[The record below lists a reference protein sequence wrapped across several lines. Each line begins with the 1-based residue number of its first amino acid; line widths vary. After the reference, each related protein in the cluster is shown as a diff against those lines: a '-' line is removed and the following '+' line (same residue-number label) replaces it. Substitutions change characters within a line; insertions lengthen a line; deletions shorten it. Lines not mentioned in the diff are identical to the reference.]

1 MKYYLSPSILSA
13 DFAHLG
19 DDIAATEKGGTQYLH
34 YDVMDGMFVPSISF
48 GMPVLKSVRK
58 ITDLV
63 LDVHLMIEDPDRYID
78 EFVKSGA
85 DIITVHYEACK
96 DVEKTIQMIREKG
109 VKVGVTIKP
118 KTPLSVLEP
127 LLDKV
132 DMILLMTVEP
142 GFGGQ
147 AYIPESTDKIRAL
160 RKMLND
166 RGLTTD
172 IEVDGGIKKDNLEMV
187 LDAGANVI
195 VNLSASDE
203 ITGKD
208 SYRRNLIGGQS
219 ARLVCGYIYADAGE
233 GESSTDLVFAA
244 HNLIAENGTILAQS
258 KRFENEIVTADLD
271 IHRIRAERRRMTT
284 YPTTQ
289 EEYEWTEFELKTEET
304 KLERTFA
311 QTPFVPQNKND
322 RERRCE
328 EILSIQAL
336 GLKKRLVHTNCK
348 SLVVGISGGLDST
361 LALLVA
367 ARACDMAGIGRDHIL
382 SVTMPCFG
390 TTDRTYQNA
399 CELTRRL

>member
-63 LDVHLMIEDPDRYID
+63 LDVHLMI

-195 VNLSASDE
+195 VAGSAIFKDDIEKNTRDFME
-203 ITGKD
+203 I
-208 SYRRNLIGGQS
+208 
-219 ARLVCGYIYADAGE
+219 
-233 GESSTDLVFAA
+233 
-244 HNLIAENGTILAQS
+244 
-258 KRFENEIVTADLD
+258 
-271 IHRIRAERRRMTT
+271 
-284 YPTTQ
+284 
-289 EEYEWTEFELKTEET
+289 
-304 KLERTFA
+304 
-311 QTPFVPQNKND
+311 
-322 RERRCE
+322 
-328 EILSIQAL
+328 
-336 GLKKRLVHTNCK
+336 LKKRQ
-348 SLVVGISGGLDST
+348 
-361 LALLVA
+361 A
-367 ARACDMAGIGRDHIL
+367 
-382 SVTMPCFG
+382 
-390 TTDRTYQNA
+390 
-399 CELTRRL
+399 